1 VQVIA
6 LSEHADEQEAML
18 LMPAY
23 SWVRGEL
30 GTFYV
35 EPTAKQFWSAE
46 LRLGRAG
53 LEQ

>member
-1 VQVIA
+1 VS
-6 LSEHADEQEAML
+6 LSESGDQQEAML

-30 GTFYV
+30 GTFCV
-35 EPTAKQFWSAE
+35 EPSTKQFWSAE

-53 LEQ
+53 IG